1 MVLNTLLVSKMKWKS
16 SQDENAFKNEST
28 CKKLSWKK
36 VNAFL
41 IKTVNC
47 WENVIKYGKK
57 SLTAFKKDLIVN
69 QCTIKIKSKNL
80 KNLKTKIKSYEY
92 IINKHFHEK
101 LLYGH

>member
-69 QCTIKIKSKNL
+69 QCTIKIFKNQ
-80 KNLKTKIKSYEY
+80 NKILWIY
-92 IINKHFHEK
+92 NKQTFSWK
-101 LLYGH
+101 VAIWSLMM